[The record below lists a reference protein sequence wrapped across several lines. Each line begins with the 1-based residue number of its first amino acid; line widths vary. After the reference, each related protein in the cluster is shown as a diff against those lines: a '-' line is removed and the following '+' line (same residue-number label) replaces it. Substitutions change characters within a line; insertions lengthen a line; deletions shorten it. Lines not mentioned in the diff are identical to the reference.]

1 MSAVRENRQDSR
13 LQGDTQNLDIRQV
26 TQKTIELRLGRVILG
41 EYLLVLCFHFI
52 ALLLCIVDLACH
64 ALYLEIACRYP
75 WGWINDMFS
84 IRGAIGTFPLPP
96 RLSA

>member
-41 EYLLVLCFHFI
+41 EYLLLP
-52 ALLLCIVDLACH
+52 D
-64 ALYLEIACRYP
+64 EIATARMM
-75 WGWINDMFS
+75 IS
-84 IRGAIGTFPLPP
+84 IIPRTLLPFYRAGALH
-96 RLSA
+96 S